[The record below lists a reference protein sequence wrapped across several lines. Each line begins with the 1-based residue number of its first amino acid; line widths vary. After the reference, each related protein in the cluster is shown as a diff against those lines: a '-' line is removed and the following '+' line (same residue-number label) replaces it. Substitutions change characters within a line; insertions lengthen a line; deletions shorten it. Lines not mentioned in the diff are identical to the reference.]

1 MSLIV
6 TSLASGSSGNAFL
19 VQAQEST
26 LLVDAGLAVRTVERH
41 LRARGIDPSTLRGIV
56 VSHEHHD
63 HAYGAG
69 PLARRYGIPIVCSN
83 GTASAMAGDWKGLE
97 ILPLGSSGTSVGGVE
112 VWGFPVPHDAAEPQA
127 ILLRHGGSTVAWAVD
142 LGSVP
147 PYLEADLGAADL
159 LIVEANHDRERLIA
173 SGYPWPTKNRIMSPL
188 GHLSNLQAAEFL
200 AKVGEDGRPRD
211 VWLAHLSA
219 NTNDRPRGVLKRIEN
234 HLQMAGVERFR
245 LAVAERDRP
254 SVSWP
259 NPQRSL
265 FDVS

>member
-19 VQAQEST
+19 VQAHGCT
-26 LLVDAGLAVRTVERH
+26 LLVDAGLPVRTVERH
-41 LRARGIDPSTLRGIV
+41 LRARSIDPATLRGIV

-63 HAYGAG
+63 HACGAG
-69 PLARRYGIPIVCSN
+69 PLARRHSIPIICSN
-83 GTASAMAGDWKGLE
+83 GTASAMAGAWKGLE
-97 ILPLGSSGTSVGGVE
+97 VLPLGASGTTVGGVD

-127 ILLRHGGSTVAWAVD
+127 ILLRHQGSTVAWAVD
-142 LGSVP
+142 LGTVP
-147 PYLEADLGAADL
+147 PYLHADLKEADL

-173 SGYPWPTKNRIMSPL
+173 SGYPWPLKNRIMSPQ
-188 GHLSNLQAAEFL
+188 GHLSNQQAAEFL
-200 AKVGEDGRPRD
+200 ANVGKDGRPRN

-219 NTNDRPRGVLKRIEN
+219 NTNDRPRGVLTRIDN
-234 HLQMAGVERFR
+234 YLRMAGVDRFD

-259 NPQRSL
+259 NPQASL
-265 FDVS
+265 FDLS